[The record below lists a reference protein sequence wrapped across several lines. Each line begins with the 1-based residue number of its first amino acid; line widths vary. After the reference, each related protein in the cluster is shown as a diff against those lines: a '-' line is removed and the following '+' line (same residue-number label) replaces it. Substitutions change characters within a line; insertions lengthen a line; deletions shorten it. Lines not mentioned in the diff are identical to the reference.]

1 MKKYLR
7 LLLVNTATL
16 WLAAKIITGISF
28 DNQIKTLF
36 SAALALTI
44 IDLLIKPLIKIL
56 LLPINLLTLGTFR
69 WLTNV
74 IALYLTTLIVPEFK
88 INGFFFPGFVY
99 QGFALPSMNLSTF
112 LTFVLTSFTISLIT
126 TLLLWLAKD

>member
-28 DNQIKTLF
+28 DSQIKTLF

-56 LLPINLLTLGTFR
+56 LLPINLLTLGAFR

-99 QGFALPSMNLSTF
+99 QGFAFPSMNLSTF